1 MSSETM
7 HIEASVGGII
17 TVQNSRGDTVS
28 LEIPPNALSQSL
40 DITLTALS
48 NPPPNPI
55 ATNIFPGVTIIPDG
69 VILGTPATL
78 KVSFAASIPDPE
90 LSYLFYLIQ
99 PDYVLPIY
107 RIMTSSETL
116 SGHISH
122 LSTFIA
128 GQPTIAEVNAQAI
141 KAATSHTEPYTLQD
155 IMDIV
160 DAFETLGEMAAILPG
175 GEAVA
180 NDVLGK
186 AKQLLEDN
194 IESFMRQIPTNPCGE
209 YLLTL
214 IHYGNMVD
222 HFYTPDEFEIGLM
235 TGAFQTELRIMQ
247 YRNEILG
254 RCWKDPIEGTK
265 WQCELTGINHH
276 TDGKER
282 YRIHMRGE
290 FEIKRSAPDRA
301 LPLTL
306 EGKAKIAIQWHT
318 TWCLYAKRRVDRFNK
333 RVVSVPA
340 IGEREWNRD
349 LSGGAGH
356 GYVTIHVYMWIPPL
370 PGDPEPYYTHH
381 CKELA
386 THVTNGHT
394 YWVDLPHD
402 HSLHHI
408 PTVYIPP
415 ATYKPPETFP
425 NDWVRKAVLQ
435 DWYRSKSFHVKMED
449 GTYTYDHDNW
459 STLAGIRD
467 WYMRTSYV
475 AEDLVLS
482 YSLRLR
488 RLT

>member
-1 MSSETM
+1 M
-7 HIEASVGGII
+7 HIEASVGGTI
-17 TVQNSRGDTVS
+17 TVQNTRGDTVS
-28 LEIPPNALSQSL
+28 LEVPANALSDSL
-40 DITLTALS
+40 DITLTPLS
-48 NPPPNPI
+48 TPPPNPI
-55 ATNIFPGVTIIPDG
+55 ATNTFPGVIIAPDG
-69 VILGTPATL
+69 VNLAIPATL
-78 KVSFAASIPDPE
+78 TVSFASPITNPE
-90 LSYLFYLIQ
+90 LSYLFYLKQPNRVVPIHRIQ
-99 PDYVLPIY
+99 A
-107 RIMTSSETL
+107 SSKKL

-122 LSTFIA
+122 LSTYIA
-128 GQPTIAEVNAQAI
+128 GQPTIVEVNTQASE
-141 KAATSHTEPYTLQD
+141 AASAHSQPYTLQD

-160 DAFETLGEMAAILPG
+160 VDFGRLGEMAAILPG

-186 AKQLLEDN
+186 AKQLLENN
-194 IESFMRQIPTNPCGE
+194 IETFMRQIPTNPCGE

-222 HFYTPDEFEIGLM
+222 HFYTPDELEIGLM

-282 YRIHMRGE
+282 YRIRMRGE
-290 FEIKRSAPDRA
+290 FEIKRPAPDR
-301 LPLTL
+301 PLTL
-306 EGKAKIAIQWHT
+306 EGKAKIAIRWHT
-318 TWCLYAKRRVDRFNK
+318 TWCLYAKRRVDRLNR

-349 LSGGAGH
+349 LSGDADH
-356 GYVTIHVYMWIPPL
+356 GYVRIRVFMWIPPL
-370 PGDPEPYYTHH
+370 PGDPESHYTHH
-381 CKELA
+381 CKELR
-386 THVTNGHT
+386 THPTNGHT

-402 HSLHHI
+402 HSLHQQI
-408 PTVYIPP
+408 PMVPIPP

-435 DWYRSKSFHVKMED
+435 GWYRPDGFHVKMED

-459 STLAGIRD
+459 STLAMLRD
-467 WYMRTSYV
+467 LYMRTSNV

-482 YSLRLR
+482 YFLRLR